1 MQRLTVLVAVFMVGV
16 VLSCLAAETPS
27 VAGRPV
33 RASISVGMEYTDNR
47 DSSAGDKEDSLDWI
61 LNGRVDALLDW
72 TQTVLDFYYMPS
84 LRYRSNP
91 SVIQRDADLYHDLGV
106 SVEHRLSQRL
116 KLSANEHFNFT
127 DDPAVDVGG
136 NVLRRDSSFILNRVK
151 AAADYDFSRRLTGS
165 ASGYHTT
172 KRYED
177 DVVAKQGDEDSIG
190 GGVSAAFIL
199 DRDLIVALV
208 GGVGMVGYNEESGVE
223 SRDFQ
228 SYECGVAVTRRYGI
242 RTKGELAVGWKML
255 SFESDELGTE
265 SSPYASLGL
274 LLALSPRTRFSG
286 SLGYLLR
293 DSDFYPFA
301 SQRYLTLDCG
311 AEWDALVQRL
321 TLRVNGGYRVGS
333 YDSGSLRT
341 ADREQME
348 ANGLPTKGD
357 ETVVLA
363 SVGVNWRIQ
372 KTYAVCLAQQYEHVD
387 YDGALESFS
396 RNSTRLTVTRDF

>member
-1 MQRLTVLVAVFMVGV
+1 VG
-16 VLSCLAAETPS
+16 
-27 VAGRPV
+27 
-33 RASISVGMEYTDNR
+33 N
-47 DSSAGDKEDSLDWI
+47 KEDSLDWI

-72 TQTVLDFYYMPS
+72 TQTFLDFYYMPS

-91 SVIQRDADLYHDLGV
+91 SVIQRDLDLYHDLGV
-106 SVEHRLSQRL
+106 SAEHRVSHRL
-116 KLSANEHFNFT
+116 ELSANEHFNFT

-165 ASGYHTT
+165 VGGYHTM

-177 DVVAKQGDEDSIG
+177 DVVAEHGDEVLMG
-190 GGVSAAFIL
+190 GSAAAAFML

-208 GGVGMVGYNEESGVE
+208 GGVGMVEYSVESGEE

-228 SYECGVAVTRRYGI
+228 SYECGVTVVHRYGV
-242 RTKGELAVGWKML
+242 RTKAELAIGWKML
-255 SFESDELGTE
+255 DFESDELGTE
-265 SSPYASLGL
+265 SSPYGRLGL
-274 LLALSPRTRFSG
+274 LLAQSPRTRFSG
-286 SLGYLLR
+286 SVGYLLR

-301 SQRYLTLDCG
+301 SQRHLALDCG

-321 TLRVNGGYRVGS
+321 TLKVNGGYRVGS
-333 YDSGSLRT
+333 YESGSLRT

-348 ANGLPTKGD
+348 ANGLPTEGD
-357 ETVVLA
+357 ETALLA
-363 SVGVNWRIQ
+363 SVSVNWHIQ
-372 KTYAVCLAQQYEHVD
+372 KTYAISLSQQYEHVD

-396 RNSTRLTVTRDF
+396 RNSTRLTATRDF